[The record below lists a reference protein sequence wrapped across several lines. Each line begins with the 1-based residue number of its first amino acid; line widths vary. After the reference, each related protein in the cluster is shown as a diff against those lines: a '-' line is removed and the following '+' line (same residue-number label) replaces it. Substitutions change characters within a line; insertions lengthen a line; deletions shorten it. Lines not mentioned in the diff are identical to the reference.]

1 MNGVKTS
8 YTWDGAQLVSQN
20 TTGGDTLY
28 FIYHGNSRVAVE
40 YKGNTYYYIYN
51 LQGDV
56 VGLVNSSGTSVVSYT
71 YDAWGNPESITGSMA
86 STLGAANP
94 FRYRSYYFDTE
105 SGLYYLMSRYYDPV
119 VGRFLNADGILAAN
133 GDLLSFNL
141 FTYCSNNPTN
151 LADPAGDIAI
161 STIILIGAVVGGLIA
176 EGFSPEN
183 RERANNLIN
192 DPNPYNVGNWLT
204 LGAFDT
210 VKGAVQPEEPLS
222 AQHWLDSAATA
233 TMIMVPASKLAARD
247 PFQGLKNKLFK
258 TPNNSSLVP
267 SACFIAGTQIR
278 VEDGFCDIENV
289 KMGDLV
295 WAKDPISGE
304 VSLKKV
310 IQTFE
315 RESFDLIHIVVNGET
330 ITTTPEHP
338 FYRPSF
344 GWTSAVDLRAGDEL
358 CMLSGELVIIETV
371 QHEILETPVKVFN
384 FEVEDFHTYYVGS
397 SSILVHNTCMRFTGD
412 QQALLELGKEAR
424 LGTRVGRFM
433 TFEEAMII
441 DEWALEYGIPQ
452 HHGALIGSGQHWA
465 LGWDHTHLFGEHI
478 PFK

>member
-1 MNGVKTS
+1 M
-8 YTWDGAQLVSQN
+8 
-20 TTGGDTLY
+20 
-28 FIYHGNSRVAVE
+28 
-40 YKGNTYYYIYN
+40 
-51 LQGDV
+51 
-56 VGLVNSSGTSVVSYT
+56 NSSGTSVVSYT
-71 YDAWGNPESITGSMA
+71 YDAWGNPESISGSMA

-141 FTYCSNNPTN
+141 FTYCSNSPTN
-151 LADPAGDIAI
+151 LADPAGDVAI
-161 STIILIGAVVGGLIA
+161 STVILIGAVVGGLIA
-176 EGFSPEN
+176 EGFSSEN

-233 TMIMVPASKLAARD
+233 AMIMGPASKLAARD

-258 TPNNSSLVP
+258 TPNKSSLVP

-278 VEDGFCDIENV
+278 VKDGFCNIENV

-295 WAKDPISGE
+295 WAKDPTSGE

-310 IQTFE
+310 VQTFE

-384 FEVEDFHTYYVGS
+384 FEVEDFHTYYVGTNS
-397 SSILVHNTCMRFTGD
+397 VLVHNQCGAPLNMTPLGAGRHGAFK
-412 QQALLELGKEAR
+412 AAKLE
-424 LGTRVGRFM
+424 M
-433 TFEEAMII
+433 
-441 DEWALEYGIPQ
+441 GIPRSQ
-452 HHGALIGSGQHWA
+452 QPLAILPNIDKRGKIVAGRLYDFGNGRYIRDDVLGHVFDDGGLLPRHFNTPNGSHY
-465 LGWDHTHLFGEHI
+465 FY
-478 PFK
+478 